1 MIEKPQTKIAK
12 YIFYSFIFISLSLTL
27 INSLTQLYEDRLK
40 ILKKIGID
48 INYDPTNLL
57 INSLN
62 VSDRSLPLKN
72 YKDLELI
79 GGEEIYGAWTA
90 PFDWNLVAIH

>member
-1 MIEKPQTKIAK
+1 MIEKPQTKITK

-48 INYDPTNLL
+48 INYDPTKLL
-57 INSLN
+57 INALN
-62 VSDRSLPLKN
+62 VSDRKTWS
-72 YKDLELI
+72 
-79 GGEEIYGAWTA
+79 
-90 PFDWNLVAIH
+90 